1 MMKLLSTELS
11 NKYNYKKLSHKE
23 SCVARY
29 IYASTLPEF
38 LKQHNQPLYTVKGSK
53 ICNNFDRIVIG
64 DYGAYIEFS
73 SEQANKDLFTIAAG
87 QEYRLEPRYN
97 NVKYIWLTIEDGS
110 QVKIYYQKNT
120 VSYADYKPQKY
131 YISVYEVYP
140 AVITQLYKGEE

>member
-1 MMKLLSTELS
+1 MMKLLNTELS

-23 SCVARY
+23 SCVARS

-38 LKQHNQPLYTVKGSK
+38 LEHRQSLYTVKGTK
-53 ICNNFDRIVIG
+53 ICNDFDRIVIG
-64 DYGAYIEFS
+64 DYGAYVEFS

-131 YISVYEVYP
+131 YVSVYEVYP
-140 AVITQLYKGEE
+140 TVITQLYKGEE